1 MRCTGP
7 PSLDGGTGFPSSG
20 DTPET
25 SAPPTLPMRE
35 EAFAREVPRR
45 AVRRGTGV
53 GATLGALTLCVSWSP
68 GRPDRHAPSSAGGPT
83 FSSRAA

>member
-7 PSLDGGTGFPSSG
+7 PSLDGGTGFLSSG

-45 AVRRGTGV
+45 AVGRGTRGSERRLV
-53 GATLGALTLCVSWSP
+53 P
-68 GRPDRHAPSSAGGPT
+68 
-83 FSSRAA
+83 